1 MELQY
6 LVVRL
11 PVARPEALDL
21 APFIPVF
28 HRWIREG
35 WCPELL
41 IDVADYRHVP
51 FGPGVVLVG
60 HEADYAM
67 ENGNSAPALRY
78 TRKDVVA
85 GGNGLRLRQVLG
97 AAFAAAARLEAAP
110 ELAGALRF
118 NRRELELSVNDR
130 LLVPNEPATY
140 RAVLPELQ
148 DSCRELLGKGAEF
161 TYGQGDPRE
170 RFTIGVRMAEEFSLE
185 HVPAQPP

>member
-1 MELQY
+1 MELQH

-11 PVARPEALDL
+11 PVARPEVLEL
-21 APFIPVF
+21 ASFIPVF

-67 ENGNSAPALRY
+67 ENGNAAPALRY

-85 GGNGLRLRQVLG
+85 GGNGLRLRQALG
-97 AAFAAAARLEAAP
+97 AAFAAAARLEVAP
-110 ELAGALRF
+110 ELAGAIRF
-118 NRRELELSVNDR
+118 SRRELELSVNDR
-130 LLVPNEPATY
+130 LIAPNVPETY
-140 RAVLPELQ
+140 QAVLTELQ
-148 DSCRELLGKGAEF
+148 EPCRELLGDVADF
-161 TYGQGDPRE
+161 SYGQGDPRE
-170 RFTIGVRMAEEFSLE
+170 RFTIRVRTAGEFALE
-185 HVPAQPP
+185 HVPAQPT